1 MLEVVSRHKALF
13 AIILAG
19 LAFWIWI
26 TLPPTRLVLNPS
38 CAIDDPVSMASEL
51 LHGKSFWRN
60 QATAI
65 DATIQAIQLK
75 QADAERT
82 RDQPPPQVPRDD
94 RTSPYEQ
101 RMRRLSNQAEAK
113 SQVEQLRQWHEAID
127 WLARCD
133 AQVVARLKS

>member
-1 MLEVVSRHKALF
+1 
-13 AIILAG
+13 
-19 LAFWIWI
+19 
-26 TLPPTRLVLNPS
+26 
-38 CAIDDPVSMASEL
+38 MASEL